1 MARRP
6 RRLFHGWR
14 MVGVAFLANL
24 LSTGT
29 TFYVFNAFLLPLCQ
43 ARGWTRAEVNAAP
56 MLGFVLGLMAQFVYG
71 SLFWRVGPRALMVA
85 GCLVSSAAFIF
96 LGRVQGLG
104 AFYALYTLLYLG
116 NGAMNGIVANTV
128 VANWFVRRR
137 GLALGLATAGMSVSG
152 VVLPYLALVIL
163 ERLGLE
169 AAFMIIGLLALGLA
183 PLAWFT
189 VRPAPESMGLMPDGD
204 ADPPGDRE
212 PWLHPEGAPPEASW
226 TTGHLLRAP
235 AFWRLGAVYSLAM
248 MGAVGVT
255 YQLAPRFQDL
265 GLDGHRAVLLTA
277 LTAALAT
284 VGKFWWG
291 WLCDLVQPRRV
302 VAALLLAKAL
312 GLGLGLITGS
322 QAALWAFI
330 IVFGLAMGGVMS
342 TFPIMA
348 AHLFGRQDFWRV
360 YRLLVLF
367 LALQGLGYL
376 IMGQSFS
383 RTGSYDLAF
392 WVFLAL
398 DLLAAW
404 LALGLPPRE
413 IAPPGLDGQAR
424 PVGDLTSR
432 PPAARPSSSLLINW

>member
-1 MARRP
+1 MAIGP
-6 RRLFHGWR
+6 RRLFPGWR

-85 GCLVSSAAFIF
+85 GCLVSSVAFIF
-96 LGRVQGLG
+96 LGRVQDLG
-104 AFYALYTLLYLG
+104 AFYGLYTLLYLG

-163 ERLGLE
+163 EGLGLE
-169 AAFMIIGLLALGLA
+169 AAFLFIGLLPLGLA
-183 PLAWFT
+183 PLAWVT
-189 VRPAPESMGLMPDGD
+189 VRPAPESLGLLPDGD
-204 ADPPGDRE
+204 PLPPDDRE
-212 PWLHPEGAPPEASW
+212 RWLHQEGAAPEVMW
-226 TTGHLLRAP
+226 TVGRLLRAP

-265 GLDGHRAVLLTA
+265 GLDGRQAVLLTA

-284 VGKFWWG
+284 AGKFLWG
-291 WLCDLVQPRRV
+291 WLCDLMQPRRV

-312 GLGLGLITGS
+312 GLGLGLVTGS

-342 TFPIMA
+342 TFPIIA

-376 IMGQSFS
+376 VMGQSFS

-392 WVFLAL
+392 WVFMAL
-398 DLLAAW
+398 DLLACL
-404 LALGLPPRE
+404 LALGLPVGRLYS
-413 IAPPGLDGQAR
+413 PPG
-424 PVGDLTSR
+424 
-432 PPAARPSSSLLINW
+432 PPGPHHPC